1 MTYTEIA
8 DLLLISQRSV
18 HRYVQ
23 LYLSTGN
30 IAPKEQ
36 RHGPEPLLESLFLTN
51 KIVYRYGNSHNYL
64 SELEQIYLLQRLIDR
79 PGTHL
84 YELQQ
89 QLFNATGTWVHV
101 STICRTVDRLG
112 FTRTR
117 LQHVALQR
125 CEEMRAEFMADIS
138 NFDASMLVWVDE
150 TGFRLKNSDRAYGYS
165 LRGMRATDY
174 QL

>member
-8 DLLLISQRSV
+8 DLLLMSQRSV

-36 RHGPEPLLESLFLTN
+36 RHGPEPLL
-51 KIVYRYGNSHNYL
+51 
-64 SELEQIYLLQRLIDR
+64 SEYEQIYLLQRLIDR

-101 STICRTVDRLG
+101 STICHTVDRLG
-112 FTRTR
+112 FTRTH

-125 CEEMRAEFMADIS
+125 SEEMRAEFMGRH
-138 NFDASMLVWVDE
+138 FE
-150 TGFRLKNSDRAYGYS
+150 
-165 LRGMRATDY
+165 LRC
-174 QL
+174 